1 MLSSVL
7 VKTGTLIIHG
17 NGTLIITP
25 SGMMIN
31 SFIAFLGGACSSK
44 GLEDHV
50 AAERG

>member
-1 MLSSVL
+1 ML

-25 SGMMIN
+25 SGMTIN
-31 SFIAFLGGACSSK
+31 SFIAFLGGSACSSK

-50 AAERG
+50 AAERGWS